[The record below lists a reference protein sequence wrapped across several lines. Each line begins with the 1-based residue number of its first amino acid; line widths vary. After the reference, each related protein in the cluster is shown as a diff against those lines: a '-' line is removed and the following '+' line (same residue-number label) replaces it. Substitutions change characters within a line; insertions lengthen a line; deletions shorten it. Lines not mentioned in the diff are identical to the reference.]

1 MRTLTASS
9 DPLAYL
15 SKYPR
20 ETEAHVRDYKD
31 SIEYEFDARFAAG
44 LDDWRRRN
52 ASDTDGNPYED
63 YATYDA
69 LPKLL
74 REYRASRD
82 PNVRA
87 SLEVGIRYLLS
98 DIVLLSQRCV
108 E

>member
-1 MRTLTASS
+1 MRTLTESV

-20 ETEAHVRDYKD
+20 ETEVRVRDYKD
-31 SIEYEFDARFAAG
+31 SIEYEFDTRFAAG

-52 ASDTDGNPYED
+52 ASNTGDSPYED

-87 SLEVGIRYLLS
+87 SLEAGIRYLLS
-98 DIVLLSQRCV
+98 DITLLSRRCV
-108 E
+108 R